1 MSEPKYF
8 SSAYPGSMSQN
19 ENGGYVEREDSE
31 SLAGALLKNLYAV
44 QREMEDWRT
53 SAIDLEK
60 QLAER
65 DAALAR
71 CVEAIKALLIMNDC
85 GPSPRKL
92 DDALTWRQNDEKAR
106 SLAIAAISGLPDSAK
121 ATAKD
126 TDAR

>member
-1 MSEPKYF
+1 MSDVTCSKCFLPVNPNEQGVRCYGF
-8 SSAYPGSMSQN
+8 SIAHE
-19 ENGGYVEREDSE
+19 ENRCIY
-31 SLAGALLKNLYAV
+31 LLR
-44 QREMEDWRT
+44 Q
-53 SAIDLEK
+53 

-106 SLAIAAISGLPDSAK
+106 SLAIAAISGLPDSAQ